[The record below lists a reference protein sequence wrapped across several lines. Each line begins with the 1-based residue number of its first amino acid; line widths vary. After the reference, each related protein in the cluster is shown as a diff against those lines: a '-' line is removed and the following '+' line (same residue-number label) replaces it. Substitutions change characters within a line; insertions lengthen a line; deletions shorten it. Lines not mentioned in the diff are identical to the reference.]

1 MLFDNKMKNYTA
13 QKISIFLQGEARLKM
28 YLYRIYH
35 LEKLPPYY
43 FLLLH

>member
-13 QKISIFLQGEARLKM
+13 QKISIFLQGEAHLKM
-28 YLYRIYH
+28 YLYPIYH